1 MIQPHGGQL
10 IDRVLKG
17 AALDEALKKAAS
29 LPSIPLDAEQTSDV
43 ENIATG
49 VFSPWKAFWGKRI
62 FGASWT
68 KCGWPT
74 AWRGRFP

>member
-29 LPSIPLDAEQTSDV
+29 PGTAE
-43 ENIATG
+43 AA
-49 VFSPWKAFWGKRI
+49 SPEKYKR
-62 FGASWT
+62 GAI
-68 KCGWPT
+68 
-74 AWRGRFP
+74 